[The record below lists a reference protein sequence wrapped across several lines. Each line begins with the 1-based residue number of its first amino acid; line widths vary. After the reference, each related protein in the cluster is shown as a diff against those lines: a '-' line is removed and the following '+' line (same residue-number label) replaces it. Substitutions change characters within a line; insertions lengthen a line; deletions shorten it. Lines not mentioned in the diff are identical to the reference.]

1 MIANR
6 FAPSGGHM
14 VKATR
19 DFEEFMKE
27 REMASGAFV
36 NGDFSP
42 LAKISTQT
50 SPATIF
56 GPKGDCVQ
64 DAEKVNEANAKGS
77 KAFKPGSK
85 NSFEVM
91 HMASDENLGYWV
103 GIQHS
108 VVQMQ
113 GKEQP
118 VPMDLRVTEI
128 FRRENGVWKLMHR
141 HADRL
146 MSATDA

>member
-1 MIANR
+1 M
-6 FAPSGGHM
+6 SG
-14 VKATR
+14 KSR
-19 DFEEFMKE
+19 DFEEFMKQ
-27 REMASGAFV
+27 REAASSAFV
-36 NGDFSP
+36 NGDFDP
-42 LAKISTQT
+42 LAEISTQN

-77 KAFKPGSK
+77 KLFKPGSE
-85 NSFEVM
+85 NAFEVM
-91 HMASDENLGYWV
+91 HTASDENLAYWV
-103 GIQHS
+103 GVQRS
-108 VVQMQ
+108 VVRMQ

-128 FRRENGVWKLMHR
+128 FRREGGQWKLIHR

-146 MSATDA
+146 APGAEA